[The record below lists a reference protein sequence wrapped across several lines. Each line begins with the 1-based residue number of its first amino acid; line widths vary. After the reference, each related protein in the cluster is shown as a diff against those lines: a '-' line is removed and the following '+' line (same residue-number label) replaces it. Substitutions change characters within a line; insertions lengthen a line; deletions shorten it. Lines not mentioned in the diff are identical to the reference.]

1 MMITSLGKYVGLKKQ
16 NPVFLSFKQQHAPA
30 GQCTSRSARAADSRG
45 LTCRLYAKHAPYTAT
60 FVS

>member
-45 LTCRLYAKHAPYTAT
+45 LTCAL
-60 FVS
+60 